1 MLILRYLRKNAEKWK
16 VQSPWI
22 CHNFAI
28 IWDAGWYNQIITD
41 YTKGGQKPL
50 FFVPKTAWK
59 ARKTTLLDHFAD
71 PSKMIRHYA
80 FWRAFEHPLKGVF
93 SCPLRP
99 YFSPQKRLWIFNWVF
114 NWIFKTRKKTARL
127 SPLNTA
133 KQCELTPI
141 LIYFSKSEMI
151 HKLLK
156 FSDLICIF
164 GSKTA

>member
-1 MLILRYLRKNAEKWK
+1 MLILRHLRKNAEKWK

-28 IWDAGWYNQIITD
+28 IWDAGWYIPIITN

-50 FFVPKTAWK
+50 FLCQKRPEKPEKQRFYTILPTPAKWYPT
-59 ARKTTLLDHFAD
+59 H
-71 PSKMIRHYA
+71 A

-114 NWIFKTRKKTARL
+114 NWIFKTRKKKARL
-127 SPLNTA
+127 PPLNTA

-141 LIYFSKSEMI
+141 LIYFRKSEMI

-156 FSDLICIF
+156 FSDVICIF